1 MQTNLNETKLS
12 INVPI
17 EKILPAVVGIVALFL
32 GLWTALARLGWAV
45 PTGTAIAASEHGQ
58 LMLAFIGT
66 VIGLERAVA
75 SGRSW
80 AYLAPW
86 LSGLG
91 AVFLLLNMP
100 MQSAALAVFL
110 GSLVL
115 IALFNVFLQTQRT
128 DFMLVMGAGVVCWAI
143 GNAAWLLGVLIPKL
157 VLWWA
162 GFLIL
167 TIVGERLEMSRLR
180 RRSALA
186 QGTFHFLIVLYIVT
200 LVLSMFVHSVAL
212 RLNGLVLVAMAM
224 WLIRHDIARV
234 TIKRPGLPRFA
245 AFSMLSGYFWM
256 MSAGLFALVWGN
268 MEVDLRYDAWTHAQ
282 FLGFA
287 FVMIIAHAPII
298 LPSLAGVKVTFTRLF
313 YGPLLLLQA
322 SLLVRIVADILVW
335 WPGRLWAG
343 MINVAAV
350 LAFLGVL
357 ATQVIISNRQ
367 PGREKGYEKQT

>member
-128 DFMLVMGAGVVCWAI
+128 DFMLVMGAGAVCWAI
-143 GNAAWLLGVLIPKL
+143 GNAAWLLGVPIPKL

-167 TIVGERLEMSRLR
+167 TIVGDAFPVPLR
-180 RRSALA
+180 
-186 QGTFHFLIVLYIVT
+186 
-200 LVLSMFVHSVAL
+200 SVAL
-212 RLNGLVLVAMAM
+212 AGRRSLVA
-224 WLIRHDIARV
+224 
-234 TIKRPGLPRFA
+234 PGADVLEQ
-245 AFSMLSGYFWM
+245 G
-256 MSAGLFALVWGN
+256 V
-268 MEVDLRYDAWTHAQ
+268 
-282 FLGFA
+282 
-287 FVMIIAHAPII
+287 AHLHQPA
-298 LPSLAGVKVTFTRLF
+298 
-313 YGPLLLLQA
+313 LLLLWE
-322 SLLVRIVADILVW
+322 ADHE
-335 WPGRLWAG
+335 R
-343 MINVAAV
+343 
-350 LAFLGVL
+350 
-357 ATQVIISNRQ
+357 
-367 PGREKGYEKQT
+367 